1 MRDGVSTLFV
11 RTGALGDFC
20 ITLPVLEALF
30 ALGGRVDVMCQPRFG
45 VLVREVGTPGRVWD
59 AGGIESMWL
68 FGGEPLGGD
77 LPHYQRAIAFSAAH
91 ADALTAL
98 GIPDVH
104 WVEARPPRAA
114 PPAGSPC
121 DLAGSPSTAVRAVD
135 HFRSVW
141 PGASSAASSRPQ
153 RGRSGD
159 SSRTVVIAPGASAER
174 KCWPMHR
181 WHAVAAR
188 LTTAGFTVR
197 WVGGPLEPW
206 ATDRPDL
213 AGLLHLARSC
223 HAWLGADSGPAH
235 LAAWAGARVGV
246 VAREE
251 SWLWAPD
258 GAWIYDWDVA
268 VDVIVDDVLSSR

>member
-1 MRDGVSTLFV
+1 MKDEVSTLFV

-30 ALGGRVDVMCQPRFG
+30 ALGGRVDVMCQPRFD

-68 FGGEPLGGD
+68 FGGGAQPRGKD

-91 ADALTAL
+91 AEALTAL
-98 GIPDVH
+98 GIPEVH
-104 WVEARPPRAA
+104 WVEARPPGSAR
-114 PPAGSPC
+114 PAGSPRE
-121 DLAGSPSTAVRAVD
+121 LAGVRAVD

-141 PGASSAASSRPQ
+141 PGVSNSTGRARPHCALP
-153 RGRSGD
+153 GD
-159 SSRTVVIAPGASAER
+159 LSRTVVIAPGASAER
-174 KCWPMHR
+174 KRWPMDR
-181 WHAVAAR
+181 WHAVAAG
-188 LTTAGFTVR
+188 LTSAGFTVR

-246 VAREE
+246 VARKE
-251 SWLWAPD
+251 SWIWAPD